1 MGQIV
6 TVTAQI
12 VHSGRSSMHIYVVVR
27 ACDPKEQ
34 SYVVTNRCFITFMAT
49 DESGYPVKV
58 NKFEPKSEEET
69 KLEQVAMHAKEFAI
83 KLDQYF
89 EEQLGWK

>member
-1 MGQIV
+1 MI

-12 VHSGRSSMHIYVVVR
+12 VHTGRSSMHIYVVVR
-27 ACDPKEQ
+27 ACDPKEHN
-34 SYVVTNRCFITFMAT
+34 YVITNRCFITFMAT

-58 NKFEPKSEEET
+58 TKYEPQNEEEI

-83 KLDQYF
+83 KLDQDF
-89 EEQLGWK
+89 EKHLGWK